1 MENHLDLCI
10 TLKVI
15 RSAYWLFPLVFL
27 MAIIISFLN
36 GEKAYIKK
44 KKKYLWAYKGQKKR

>member
-44 KKKYLWAYKGQKKR
+44 KKYLWAYKGQKKR